1 MINRGYSGKCSFATM
16 TSLNKQQLMCLLTTL
31 LTNETQIMQVLA
43 SYDTALLLLID
54 QYQKNQDILHD
65 AVIERNRALRRYI
78 RLPVR

>member
-1 MINRGYSGKCSFATM
+1 M

-65 AVIERNRALRRYI
+65 AVVERNRALRRYI

>member
-1 MINRGYSGKCSFATM
+1 MM
-16 TSLNKQQLMCLLTTL
+16 TSLNEKQLMCLLTTL

-65 AVIERNRALRRYI
+65 AVIERNRALQRYI